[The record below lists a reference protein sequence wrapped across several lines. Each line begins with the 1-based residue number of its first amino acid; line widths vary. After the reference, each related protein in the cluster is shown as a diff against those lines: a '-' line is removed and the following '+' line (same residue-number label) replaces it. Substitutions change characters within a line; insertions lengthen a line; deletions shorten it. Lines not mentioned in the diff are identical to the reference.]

1 MRLGAIDIGSN
12 AVRLL
17 VADVGYKSEETSELY
32 IKKIKLY
39 RVPVRLGLEAFT
51 EKYISEALL
60 TKLIKTMQAFR
71 LIMDVY
77 EVEDYRCCATS
88 ALREAQNG
96 KEVMAA
102 VKKKSNIEIRL
113 IDGQEEAKLILSNKL
128 SNLLDKRFAHL
139 YVDVGGG
146 STEISLL
153 KGEALGLS
161 KSFKIGTIR
170 LFKQKVK
177 AETWTALQKWLEQ
190 EIQPQ
195 MPLAIIGSGG
205 NINRVFKRSNNR
217 YGHPLQYDYLLQER
231 ELLNKLSLED
241 RIMLQ
246 DLNRDRAEVI
256 VPALDIFLFIMK
268 QTGIKQVIVPKIGLA
283 DGVVRQLFRE
293 KMEKSLLA

>member
-17 VADVGYKSEETSELY
+17 VADVGYRNLETKELY

-39 RVPVRLGLEAFT
+39 RVPVRLGIEAFT
-51 EKYISEALL
+51 TKRISETLL

-77 EVEDYRCCATS
+77 DVEDYRCCATS
-88 ALREAQNG
+88 ALREAHNG
-96 KEVMAA
+96 KKVIDA
-102 VKKKSNIEIRL
+102 VREKSGIKIRL
-113 IDGQEEAKLILSNKL
+113 INGQEEAKLILSNKL

-146 STEISLL
+146 STEISLI
-153 KGEALGLS
+153 KGDSLSLS

-170 LFKQKVK
+170 LLKQNVK
-177 AETWTALQKWLEQ
+177 AEIWTDLDEWLQQK
-190 EIQPQ
+190 IQPKL
-195 MPLAIIGSGG
+195 PLAIIGSGG
-205 NINRVFKRSNNR
+205 NINRIFKRSNNR

-241 RIMLQ
+241 RVMLQ
-246 DLNRDRAEVI
+246 DLNFDRAEVI

-268 QTGIKQVIVPKIGLA
+268 KTGIQQVIVPKIGLA
-283 DGVVRQLFRE
+283 DGVVRHLFQE
-293 KMEKSLLA
+293 KMA

>member
-17 VADVGYKSEETSELY
+17 VADVSYRNLETKELY

-39 RVPVRLGLEAFT
+39 RVPVRLGIEAFT
-51 EKYISEALL
+51 TKRISETLL

-77 EVEDYRCCATS
+77 DVEDYRCCATS
-88 ALREAQNG
+88 ALREAHNG
-96 KEVMAA
+96 KKVIDA
-102 VKKKSNIEIRL
+102 VREKSGIKIRL
-113 IDGQEEAKLILSNKL
+113 INGQEEAKLILSNKL

-146 STEISLL
+146 STEISLI
-153 KGEALGLS
+153 KGDSLSLS

-170 LFKQKVK
+170 LLKQNVK
-177 AETWTALQKWLEQ
+177 AEIWTDLDEWLQQK
-190 EIQPQ
+190 IQPKL
-195 MPLAIIGSGG
+195 PLAIIGSGG
-205 NINRVFKRSNNR
+205 NINRIFKRSNNR

-241 RIMLQ
+241 RVMLQ
-246 DLNRDRAEVI
+246 DLNFDRAEVI

-268 QTGIKQVIVPKIGLA
+268 KTGIQQVIVPKIGLA
-283 DGVVRQLFRE
+283 DGVVRHLFQE
-293 KMEKSLLA
+293 KMA